1 MSLSYRANMDL
12 PEPPEEAL
20 AHSRRL
26 QARVREE
33 IAAAGGRIGFDR
45 YMELVLYAPALGY
58 YSAGARK
65 IGADG
70 DFVTA
75 PEISPL
81 FSRCVA
87 RQAAPVLRALGGGT
101 ILELGAGSGRMA
113 ADILVELEALA
124 LLPGRYLVLEPSGE
138 LRERQQAT
146 LDERCPQLAD
156 RLEWLDSLPPE
167 PIEGVI
173 LGNEVVD
180 ALPVKRFR
188 HDRGWQELCVST
200 GPEGFTWRAEAA
212 GEPLVRA
219 LETSVPA
226 LPDGYESEI
235 DLNLP
240 AWMTGVAGALARGMV
255 LLTDYGLPRR
265 AYYHPQ
271 RTRGTL
277 MCHYRH
283 RAHEDPFLYPGLQ
296 DITAW
301 VDFSAL
307 ADAGIAAGLE
317 LAGYTTQAHLLLAGG
332 LEAMAAEVEPAD
344 TRAQA
349 ELSRQIKLLTLPSEM
364 GERFK
369 AMAFTRGDVP
379 LPDGFDLRDLSHT
392 L

>member
-1 MSLSYRANMDL
+1 MDL
-12 PEPPEEAL
+12 PEPPAEAL

-26 QARVREE
+26 QARIREE
-33 IAAAGGRIGFDR
+33 IEAAGGSIGFDR
-45 YMELVLYAPALGY
+45 YMELALYAPALGY

-65 IGADG
+65 IGTDG
-70 DFVTA
+70 DFITA
-75 PEISPL
+75 PELSPL

-87 RQAAPVLRALGGGT
+87 RQAAQVLDALGGGT

-113 ADILVELEALA
+113 ADILAELAALD
-124 LLPGRYLVLEPSGE
+124 LLPVRYLVLEPSGE
-138 LRERQQAT
+138 LRQRQQAT
-146 LDERCPQLAD
+146 LAERCPAQAS
-156 RLEWLDSLPPE
+156 RVEWLDSLPAE
-167 PIEGVI
+167 PVEGVI

-188 HDRGWQELCVST
+188 HHGGWQELCVT
-200 GPEGFTWRAEAA
+200 AGAEGFAWRAEAA
-212 GEPLVRA
+212 GEALVRA
-219 LETSVPA
+219 LETSLPA
-226 LPDGYESEI
+226 LPDDYESEI

-240 AWMTGVAGALARGMV
+240 AWMTAVTGALARGMV
-255 LLTDYGLPRR
+255 LLTDYGLPRA

-271 RTRGTL
+271 RDRGTL
-277 MCHYRH
+277 ICHYRH

-307 ADAGIAAGLE
+307 ADAGTAAGLA
-317 LAGYTTQAHLLLAGG
+317 LAGYTTQAHFLLAGG
-332 LEAMAAEVEPAD
+332 LEPMAAEVDPAD
-344 TRAQA
+344 TRAQT

-379 LPDGFDLRDLSHT
+379 VPDGFGLRDLTHT